1 MARFRF
7 RAAENEHQ
15 QRESRLRLNAWLLP
29 VLVVLLLVMQ
39 VLAPYKG
46 WLALLIG
53 LGGAWLIGLAWAWSL
68 KRTLRL
74 TREMRYGWA
83 QVGDRLA
90 ERFTLINGGRVFPA
104 LWVEIVDHSTVPG
117 YHVGWATGVGAGD
130 SLRRY
135 REAVCS
141 RRGLFTLGPTTML
154 TSDPFG
160 IFSVTIHYPTALPFM
175 VLPPIV
181 PLPAIQVSPGG
192 RAGEGRPRPNAP
204 ERTVSAS
211 SVREYAAGDSR
222 RWIHWPTSARHDS
235 LFVRLFDGTPAGDW
249 WVLLD
254 LERRVQ
260 VGEGDDSTEEH
271 GVILAASL
279 ADRGLRLRRGVGLAT
294 HGQELVWLPPR
305 RGDEHRLDLL
315 RALAVVSPGPC
326 SLAELLTHT
335 QSSLGRY
342 ASLIIITPAM
352 ESTWIEALVPLLRRG
367 AVPTV
372 LLLDPA
378 SFGGQG
384 DARETAALLADL
396 NVAHY
401 IVGRDLLDRPEIRP
415 TRESPEWRVLATG
428 RVMPIRRRPDEAWRA
443 IA

>member
-1 MARFRF
+1 MER
-7 RAAENEHQ
+7 EKQ
-15 QRESRLRLNAWLLP
+15 VCESRLRLKAWLLP
-29 VLVVLLLVMQ
+29 ILVVLLFVVQ

-53 LGGAWLIGLAWAWSL
+53 LGGALLIGLAWAWSL
-68 KRTLRL
+68 KRSLRL

-83 QVGDRLA
+83 QVGDRLV
-90 ERFTLINGGRVFPA
+90 ERFTLINRGRVFPA
-104 LWVEIVDHSTVPG
+104 LWVEVVDHSTLPG

-130 SLRRY
+130 SLRRH

-141 RRGLFTLGPTTML
+141 RRGLFTLGPTTMV

-160 IFSVTIHYPTALPFM
+160 ICSVTIHYPTALPFM
-175 VLPPIV
+175 VLPPVV

-204 ERTVSAS
+204 DRTVSAS
-211 SVREYAAGDSR
+211 SVREYAPGDSR
-222 RWIHWPTSARHDS
+222 RWIHWPTSARHS
-235 LFVRLFDGTPAGDW
+235 ALFVRLFDGTPAGDW

-271 GVILAASL
+271 GIVLAASL
-279 ADRGLRLRRGVGLAT
+279 ADRGLRLGRGVGLVM

-315 RALAVVSPGPC
+315 RALAVVSPGSC
-326 SLAELLTHT
+326 ALADLLARTR
-335 QSSLGRY
+335 SSLEPH

-352 ESTWIEALVPLLRRG
+352 ESAWIEALIPLLRRG

-372 LLLDPA
+372 LLLDPV

-384 DARETAALLADL
+384 DAREVAALLTDL
-396 NVAHY
+396 KVTHY
-401 IVGRDLLDRPEIRP
+401 IVDRELLAQTALRPAGGA
-415 TRESPEWRVLATG
+415 SQEWRVLATG
-428 RVMPIRRRPDEAWRA
+428 RVMPLRRLDAAWRVVT
-443 IA
+443 